1 MRALASILVLAAACG
16 GGDLGNAPKRL
27 RTAIEAQQ
35 DMLNTCYGKTVAR
48 SADAAGKMALVIK
61 VQGGQV
67 TEVNVTSS
75 EIDDA
80 KLGKCITG
88 AIKKVQL
95 DPPAGADFDVDYTVQ
110 FKLGNGDG

>member
-1 MRALASILVLAAACG
+1 MTRQMLASVFVVAAACG
-16 GGDLGNAPKRL
+16 GDLGDAPKRL

-35 DMLNTCYGKTVAR
+35 DMLNSCYGKTVAH

-61 VQGGQV
+61 VKSGQV
-67 TEVNVTSS
+67 NDVNVTSS

-110 FKLGNGDG
+110 FKQGGDG